1 MKAIALKTLLLAMSL
16 STPLALIPDASADRG
31 DSRSRSSHS
40 SGRSSYGHSSGH
52 SSGHNS
58 SHSYGHSSRYG
69 SSHKYHSPSRY
80 SSYGSSRHYYPS
92 SHYRPSSN
100 FSISIGSGYYGS
112 SYGYGSRYGSSY
124 SGYYSSLPFGYSSCV
139 VGGLTYYTHGS
150 RYYRP
155 YNTGYVVVSDP
166 YISVPRTRTVVTR
179 TVSSKYEDYPRI
191 WVSGQE
197 FLIDEGELFKITSN
211 GLVWSEITLG
221 AVATSLPTHASSVW
235 FKEVE
240 YYEAGGIYFQRVP
253 EGYRIIRPPWHE
265 EY

>member
-31 DSRSRSSHS
+31 GSRSGSSHS
-40 SGRSSYGHSSGH
+40 SDHSSSGH
-52 SSGHNS
+52 SSSHNS
-58 SHSYGHSSRYG
+58 SHSYGHSRSYG
-69 SSHKYHSPSRY
+69 SSHNSYSPSRY

-112 SYGYGSRYGSSY
+112 YYGSGYG
-124 SGYYSSLPFGYSSCV
+124 GYYNSLPFGYSSCV

-155 YNTGYVVVSDP
+155 YNTGYVIVSDP
-166 YISVPRTRTVVTR
+166 YVSVPRTRTVVTR
-179 TVSSKYEDYPRI
+179 TVSNKYEDYPRI
-191 WVSGQE
+191 WVNGQE

-221 AVATSLPTHASSVW
+221 AVASSLPTHASSVW
-235 FKEVE
+235 YKEVE
-240 YYEAGGIYFQRVP
+240 YYEAGGLYFQRVP
-253 EGYRIIRPPWHE
+253 EGYRIIRPPWDG